1 MAKISFTVPSDE
13 AYVPMAEGTYVFRIK
28 EFTINKD
35 GTQCKGVFVT
45 KDGEKLVE
53 KYNFFDENEEV
64 RPSVVTSLARVI
76 AGAMDMDKLPATVTE
91 KNVENCVGRY
101 ITADVRHSEYNGRVF
116 DHIDSYSIKP
126 ADGYAE
132 DDADEENDNTNK
144 DNFEEDDDDEDDLF
158 DDED

>member
-1 MAKISFTVPSDE
+1 MAKINFTVPSDE

-91 KNVENCVGRY
+91 KNIEKCVGRY

-126 ADGYAE
+126 ADGYA
-132 DDADEENDNTNK
+132 DEGNDTNK
-144 DNFEEDDDDEDDLF
+144 DSYEDDDEDDLF

>member
-1 MAKISFTVPSDE
+1 MAKISFKVPSDE

-64 RPSVVTSLARVI
+64 RPSVVMSLARVI

-116 DHIDSYSIKP
+116 DHIDSYSIEP
-126 ADGYAE
+126 AEGYTGEETEEE
-132 DDADEENDNTNK
+132 DTVDEEDT
-144 DNFEEDDDDEDDLF
+144 DEDDLF

>member
-1 MAKISFTVPSDE
+1 MATIKFTVPSDE
-13 AYVPMAEGTYVFRIK
+13 AYVPMAEGTYVFLIK
-28 EFTINKD
+28 GFTINKD

-126 ADGYAE
+126 ADGYAG
-132 DDADEENDNTNK
+132 DDADEGNDTNK
-144 DNFEEDDDDEDDLF
+144 DSYEDDDEDDLF